1 MSIVSRIRFVFF
13 IAIIAIV
20 FLILFVL
27 SIVAQGFVLS
37 AIDRLATEWGQE
49 KGKTDIYR
57 KYLTD

>member
-20 FLILFVL
+20 FLTLFVL
-27 SIVAQGFVLS
+27 SIVAPKFVIWAL
-37 AIDRLATEWGQE
+37 DMLTTVWGQE